1 VTEWQTV
8 VGIEIHV
15 ELATKSKMFCGCV
28 VNFDSPPNTNV
39 CMVCLGMPGA
49 LPVPNETALEWITQ
63 IGLALNCSI
72 TENTQFARK
81 NYFYADQPKN
91 YQITQ
96 AEGPVCVDGFLD
108 IQVEGEEPHRVII
121 ERAHMEEDTGKSTHV
136 GSTGRID
143 SAEETW
149 MDFNRA
155 GTPLVEI
162 VTTPSIE
169 TGPQARAYAQKIR
182 ELVMALGVSDVKLE
196 EGSMRFDSNI
206 SVNKP
211 GEPLGTKVEV
221 KNMNSF
227 RSLERATDFEI
238 ARQIAAIEAGERIV
252 QETRHWD
259 EEKQTSKSMRSKEGS
274 SDYRYFI
281 EPDMVPMVLDAE
293 WVARAQAALPELP
306 DAQQARYEAL
316 GLDQQAASVIVGL
329 ESAYSSILEAAIGAG
344 ADARLVSNW
353 LTQDV
358 TAWARSEER
367 TLDSTPLTGSALAE
381 LSAMVSDGKLSATAA
396 KKTLAAVLEGQ
407 GSPEEV
413 AVAMD
418 LLQMN
423 DLGAIEAVVDQL
435 IADNPDDF
443 ERLVGG
449 DGRVNGFF
457 VGQAMRATGGKADP
471 KIVNQIL
478 RDRADR

>member
-1 VTEWQTV
+1 MSTWEAV

-15 ELATKSKMFCGCV
+15 ELATNSKMFCGCA

-49 LPVPNETALEWITQ
+49 LPVPNQTALEWITQ

-72 TENTQFARK
+72 TENTLFARK

-96 AEGPVCVDGFLD
+96 AEGPVCVEGFLD
-108 IQVEGEEPHRVII
+108 IQVEGEEPHRVMI

-136 GSTGRID
+136 GSTGRIH

-162 VTTPSIE
+162 VTTPSIHN
-169 TGPQARAYAQKIR
+169 GVQARAYAQKIR

-206 SVNKP
+206 SVNRP
-211 GEPLGTKVEV
+211 GEEFGTKVEV

-238 ARQIAAIEAGERIV
+238 ARQIAANEAGERIV

-274 SDYRYFI
+274 SDYRYFT

-293 WVARAQAALPELP
+293 WVAKAQAALPELP

-316 GLDQQAASVIVGL
+316 GLDKQAASVIVGL
-329 ESAYSSILEAAIGAG
+329 EEAYGSALEGAIDAG

-367 TLDSTPLTGSALAE
+367 ALESTSLTGGALAE

-396 KKTLAAVLEGQ
+396 KKTLTGVLEGE

-413 AVAMD
+413 ATAMD
-418 LLQMN
+418 LLQMS
-423 DLGAIEAVVDQL
+423 DFGAIETVVDQL

-449 DGRVNGFF
+449 DGRVTGFF

-471 KIVNQIL
+471 KVVNQIL
-478 RDRADR
+478 RDRASQ

>member
-1 VTEWQTV
+1 MTEWQTV

-15 ELATKSKMFCGCV
+15 ELATKSKMFCGCA

-72 TENTQFARK
+72 TEDTQFARK

-108 IQVEGEEPHRVII
+108 IQVEGEESHRVII

-136 GSTGRID
+136 GSTGRIH
-143 SAEETW
+143 SAEETL

-162 VTTPSIE
+162 VTTPSIK

-281 EPDMVPMVLDAE
+281 EPDMVPMVLGAE
-293 WVARAQAALPELP
+293 WVAKAQAALPELP

-329 ESAYSSILEAAIGAG
+329 ESAYSSILEGAIDAG

-367 TLDSTPLTGSALAE
+367 ALDSTPLTGSALAE

-396 KKTLAAVLEGQ
+396 KKTLAAVLEGE

-418 LLQMN
+418 LLQMS
-423 DLGAIEAVVDQL
+423 DLGAIEAVVDKL

-478 RDRADR
+478 RDRADQ